1 MLRKRAGGRTS
12 RLQGPRIGLA
22 LAGGGALGGIY
33 EIGALLAL
41 TDALEGVDF
50 NDLHVYVGVS
60 SGSLIAAG
68 LANGLSAAELHRIY
82 IENASAEHP
91 ITPAIFQMPALGEYY
106 RRAAGVPELLLS
118 LLWRY
123 LQNPL
128 ERGIW
133 GSLQGLGRA
142 IPTGVF
148 DSKPV
153 ARFLA
158 RLFTTGGRT
167 NDFRKLKHR
176 LFVVATDLDSGES
189 VEFGAKGYDH
199 VPIARAVQA
208 STALPGLFPPTRID
222 GRYFVDGALKKTL
235 HASVALSEGANLV
248 VCINPIVPFDANLAR
263 KRGKP
268 KHENLVD
275 GGLPVVLSQ
284 TFRAL
289 IHSRMQVGMAKYGT
303 TYKNADVLLFEP
315 NPDDAEMFFANVFSY
330 ANRRRVCEHAYRH
343 TIREL
348 ARRESEL
355 APIFARHGISLR
367 REVLRQDQPH
377 IRISPALRSASAL
390 TLQRR
395 LDSSLQQLAQWL
407 QAHRGSPPATRAV
420 LAGTQRTK

>member
-1 MLRKRAGGRTS
+1 MLRAHAGGRRS
-12 RLQGPRIGLA
+12 RLQTSRVGLA

-41 TDALEGVDF
+41 DDALNGVDF

-68 LANGLSAAELHRIY
+68 LANGLSPAELYRIY

-106 RRAAGVPELLLS
+106 RRAANVPELLLGM
-118 LLWRY
+118 LWRY

-128 ERGIW
+128 ERGLW

-148 DSKPV
+148 DSEPV
-153 ARFLA
+153 GRFLT

-167 NDFRKLKHR
+167 NDFRELKHR

-189 VEFGAKGYDH
+189 IEFGAPGYDH

-208 STALPGLFPPTRID
+208 STAFPGLFPPTRID

-248 VCINPIVPFDANLAR
+248 LCINPIVPFDASLAR
-263 KRGKP
+263 QRGKP
-268 KHENLVD
+268 KHERLVD

-289 IHSRMQVGMAKYGT
+289 IHSRMQVGMAKYDT

-315 NPDDAEMFFANVFSY
+315 DPDDAEMFFTNVFSY
-330 ANRRRVCEHAYRH
+330 ANRRRVCEHAYQH

-348 ARRESEL
+348 ARRAPEL
-355 APIFARHGISLR
+355 EPIFTRHGITLSP
-367 REVLRQDQPH
+367 EVLRQDHPR
-377 IRISPALRSASAL
+377 IRTSPTLHSAL
-390 TLQRR
+390 DENLKRR
-395 LDSSLQQLAQWL
+395 LDSSLRQLEQWL
-407 QAHRGSPPATRAV
+407 KARRQRPARLGITGQAQRA
-420 LAGTQRTK
+420 R

>member
-1 MLRKRAGGRTS
+1 MPGRLPS
-12 RLQGPRIGLA
+12 SRIGLA
-22 LAGGGALGGIY
+22 LAGGGALAGIY

-41 TDALEGVDF
+41 SDALDGVDF

-68 LANGLSAAELHRIY
+68 LANGLSTAELHQIY

-91 ITPAIFQMPALGEYY
+91 ITPAIFQMPALSEYY

-128 ERGIW
+128 ERGLW

-148 DSKPV
+148 DGKPIG
-153 ARFLA
+153 RFLT

-167 NDFRKLKHR
+167 NDFRNLKHR
-176 LFVVATDLDSGES
+176 LFVVATDLDTGES
-189 VEFGAKGYDH
+189 VEFGARGYDH
-199 VPIARAVQA
+199 VPIASAVQA
-208 STALPGLFPPTRID
+208 STALPGLFPPVQID

-235 HASVALSEGANLV
+235 HASVALREGANLV
-248 VCINPIVPFDANLAR
+248 VCINPIVPFDASLA
-263 KRGKP
+263 KQRGKP
-268 KHENLVD
+268 KHEKLVD

-289 IHSRMQVGMAKYGT
+289 IHSRMQVGMAKYDT
-303 TYKNADVLLFEP
+303 AYKNADVLLFEP
-315 NPDDAEMFFANVFSY
+315 DPDDAKMFFANVFSY
-330 ANRRRVCEHAYRH
+330 ANRRNVCEHAYQH

-348 ARRESEL
+348 ARRQSEL
-355 APIFARHGISLR
+355 APIFARHGIALR
-367 REVLRQDQPH
+367 AEVLRQDRPH
-377 IRISPALRSASAL
+377 TRASLSLRSVSGKDL
-390 TLQRR
+390 KRR
-395 LDSSLQQLAQWL
+395 LDSSLLQLDHWL
-407 QAHRGSPPATRAV
+407 QTRRRALARLEVRGQA
-420 LAGTQRTK
+420 QRVK